1 MSRASRSRGS
11 LAPPDLAALDASL
24 PPERMQHGRVE
35 RSRETVADAAGGIGR
50 PYEVERLL
58 QKLER
63 RGDISPE
70 HRQAGELF
78 SRLFRR
84 AHLDPLRS
92 PSWLRQG
99 GGRDTSDGGHHTERA
114 QQKIHDAVTACG
126 GMHSP
131 AGCAAWFIL
140 GVEMSIRDWALREGW
155 NGRSLNEAVAKG
167 ILLGALSVLA
177 LHFGLERRKKT

>member
-1 MSRASRSRGS
+1 MTRSARAPDIATSGASA
-11 LAPPDLAALDASL
+11 LAPIS
-24 PPERMQHGRVE
+24 PERSQHGRVK
-35 RSRETVADAAGGIGR
+35 RARETVADASGGIGR
-50 PYEVERLL
+50 PYEVESLL
-58 QKLER
+58 NKLER

-78 SRLFRR
+78 ARLFRR

-99 GGRDTSDGGHHTERA
+99 GGTPAPDGADHTERA
-114 QQKIHDAVTACG
+114 QQKIHDAVIACG

-131 AGCAAWFIL
+131 AGCASWFVL
-140 GVEMSIRDWALREGW
+140 GVEMSIREWALREGW
-155 NGRSLNEAVAKG
+155 NGRSLNEHVAKG

-177 LHFGLERRKKT
+177 LHFGLEPRKKT

>member
-1 MSRASRSRGS
+1 MTRS
-11 LAPPDLAALDASL
+11 APTL
-24 PPERMQHGRVE
+24 ERRTHDTVR
-35 RSRETVADAAGGIGR
+35 RSQRQVADSHGSIGR
-50 PYEVERLL
+50 PYEVEGLL

-63 RGDISPE
+63 RGDISSE

-78 SRLFRR
+78 ARLFRR
-84 AHLDPLRS
+84 AHLDPLRAS
-92 PSWLRQG
+92 SWLRQG
-99 GGRDTSDGGHHTERA
+99 GGPPTPNGAHHTDHA

-131 AGCAAWFIL
+131 AGCAAWFVL

-155 NGRSLNEAVAKG
+155 NGRALNESVAKG

-177 LHFGLERRKKT
+177 LHFGVERPKKS

>member
-1 MSRASRSRGS
+1 MSRASRF
-11 LAPPDLAALDASL
+11 LAALDASL
-24 PPERMQHGRVE
+24 PPERLTHGRVK
-35 RSRETVADAAGGIGR
+35 RARETVQDARGGIGR
-50 PYEVERLL
+50 PYEVEGLL

-78 SRLFRR
+78 ARLFRS
-84 AHLDPLRS
+84 AQLDPLRA

-99 GGRDTSDGGHHTERA
+99 GAPDTSDGGHHTERA
-114 QQKIHDAVTACG
+114 KQKIYDAITACG

-131 AGCAAWFIL
+131 AGCAAWFVL
-140 GVEMSIRDWALREGW
+140 GVELSIRDWALREGW
-155 NGRSLNEAVAKG
+155 NGRQLNESVAKG

-177 LHFGLERRKKT
+177 LHFGLERRKNA